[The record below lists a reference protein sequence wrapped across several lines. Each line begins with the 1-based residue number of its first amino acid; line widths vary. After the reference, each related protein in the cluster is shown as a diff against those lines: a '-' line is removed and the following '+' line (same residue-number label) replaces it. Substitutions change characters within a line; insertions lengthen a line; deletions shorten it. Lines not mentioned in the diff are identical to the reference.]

1 MRIKTQTKQ
10 SCAQIF
16 RWSAALPI
24 VLFTLSGCMETTVTQ
39 VNKPFFSG
47 INNAGGLRNLQNAP
61 INGGEQTQIKDPRVI
76 NPDGT
81 ITLNSPTIRALLRHI
96 LETIANEEEDLF
108 TDQLLSTITKR
119 EFTDRGFDPVEA
131 HREMTL
137 RKDDIRALFRGMPA
151 GEFTPGVLM
160 QNVGRNT
167 FRLAI
172 KGDPAL
178 YWSFIDVV
186 LERGQYKLRW
196 FGRQ

>member
-1 MRIKTQTKQ
+1 MPL
-10 SCAQIF
+10 CAQNILL
-16 RWSAALPI
+16 SVALPI
-24 VLFTLSGCMETTVTQ
+24 VVFAISGCVETTITQ

-47 INNAGGLRNLQNAP
+47 INNAGGLRNLQNAST
-61 INGGEQTQIKDPRVI
+61 NGGEQTQIKDPRVI
-76 NPDGT
+76 NTDGT

-96 LETIANEEEDLF
+96 LETIANGEEDLF

-137 RKDDIRALFRGMPA
+137 KKDDIRALFRAMPA

-160 QNVGRNT
+160 QNVGRDT

-172 KGDPAL
+172 KGDPGL
-178 YWSFIDVV
+178 RWSFIDVV

-196 FGRQ
+196 FGR